1 MKLPVVGILLLLV
14 ARVACA
20 QTNVA
25 ATIEKAARGQI
36 GVTKSYDP
44 AYVKLA
50 YPNGDLPPER
60 GVCADVVVRAL
71 RTAGHDLQKLVHED
85 MKKNFGAYPKNWGL
99 KKPDP
104 NIDHRR
110 VPNLMKYFERSGK
123 SLPVTKQA
131 VDYRPG
137 DVVAWRLDGRLYH
150 IGIVATERSRYGS
163 RPLIIHNIGAG
174 TQAEDRLFDFE
185 IIGHY
190 RW

>member
-1 MKLPVVGILLLLV
+1 MKIPVLGIWLLLTAHVGLT
-14 ARVACA
+14 
-20 QTNVA
+20 QTNTA
-25 ATIEKAARGQI
+25 AVVERSARAQI

-44 AYVKLA
+44 DYVKLA
-50 YPNGDLPPER
+50 YPNGDLPMER
-60 GVCADVVVRAL
+60 GVCADVVVRAF
-71 RTAGHDLQKLVHED
+71 RGAGLDLQKLVNED
-85 MKKNFGAYPKNWGL
+85 MKKNFSAYPKNWGL
-99 KKPDP
+99 TKPDP

-123 SLPVTKQA
+123 SLPVTKQTSA
-131 VDYRPG
+131 YRAG
-137 DVVAWRLDGRLYH
+137 DIIAWRLDGRLYH
-150 IGIVATERSRYGS
+150 IGIVAAERSCDGS